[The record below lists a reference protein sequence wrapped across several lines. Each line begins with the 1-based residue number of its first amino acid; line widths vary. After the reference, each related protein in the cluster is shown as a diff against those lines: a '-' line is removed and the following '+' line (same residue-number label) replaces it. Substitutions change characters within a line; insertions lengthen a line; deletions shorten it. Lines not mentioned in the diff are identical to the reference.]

1 MGHFPSNP
9 WGKWKQVKL
18 GNIFNWVKVK
28 IKHQNVR
35 GMTKSVCRKIFVIAM
50 DCMSLFPLNFS
61 SSFFWLLFCFFVF
74 FQSSIKK
81 KQFYLF
87 IYGCAGSSL
96 LWWAF
101 SSYGKQGLHSSWG
114 ALASHSGGFSYCST
128 WALEHGGFRSCSVR
142 ALELRHTGLA
152 ALQHVRS

>member
-61 SSFFWLLFCFFVF
+61 SSFFWLLFCFLFSF
-74 FQSSIKK
+74 NQQHWLNKLNIAGLTNPLTQYKQEKKSNENRMNNKRRQSPLERKSQIKIK
-81 KQFYLF
+81 
-87 IYGCAGSSL
+87 GGSGLVDKSCL
-96 LWWAF
+96 TLW
-101 SSYGKQGLHSSWG
+101 GLH
-114 ALASHSGGFSYCST
+114 
-128 WALEHGGFRSCSVR
+128 
-142 ALELRHTGLA
+142 GL
-152 ALQHVRS
+152 